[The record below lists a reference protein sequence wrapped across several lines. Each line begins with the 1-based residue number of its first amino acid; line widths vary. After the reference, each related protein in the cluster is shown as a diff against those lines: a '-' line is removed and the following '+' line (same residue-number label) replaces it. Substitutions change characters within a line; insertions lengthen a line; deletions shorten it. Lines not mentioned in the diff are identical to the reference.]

1 MIFLFRALHIQTHIL
16 GEGKGMK
23 ELNSCKE
30 AMAKSIENKYFSI
43 AHLYK
48 DEKAMEMHIH
58 DCYEVYFSISGGKQ
72 FLIDNKVYDIAP
84 GDLFLINQ
92 YDSHY
97 LTQIDKELHERIV
110 IMIDPEFMQS
120 ISSAETD
127 LDACFQKRS
136 EKFSHKI
143 SLSSEQQGRFLYF
156 VNKILTSN
164 GYGHDLLE
172 KAIFTELFVM
182 INQIIV
188 DKENNRAEEKT
199 ATYNEQVDAILSYLN
214 NNIQYPI
221 SIGDLSKHFYIS
233 ESYICRIFKSAT
245 GTTINKY
252 MTARRISIAKSLLA
266 EGIGVSEVCD
276 RCGFSDYSNF
286 LKAFTKSVGISP
298 KKYSQYCNR

>member
-1 MIFLFRALHIQTHIL
+1 
-16 GEGKGMK
+16 MK

-30 AMAKSIENKYFSI
+30 AMASSIENKYFSI

-72 FLIDNKVYDIAP
+72 FLIDNKVYDIKP

-110 IMIDPEFMQS
+110 IMIDPDFMRG
-120 ISSAETD
+120 ISSSETN
-127 LDACFQKRS
+127 LDACFRDRGD
-136 EKFSHKI
+136 KFSHKL
-143 SLSSEQQGRFLYF
+143 SLSGDQQSRFLYF
-156 VNKILTSN
+156 INKILTSN

-172 KAIFTELFVM
+172 RATFTELFVM
-182 INQIIV
+182 INQIII
-188 DKENNRAEEKT
+188 DKNTDKVTDKA

-221 SIGDLSKHFYIS
+221 SIGDLAKQFYIS

-266 EGIGVSEVCD
+266 EGIGVSEVCE

-298 KKYSQYCNR
+298 KKYSQNCNR

>member
-1 MIFLFRALHIQTHIL
+1 
-16 GEGKGMK
+16 MK

-30 AMAKSIENKYFSI
+30 AMAKSIENKYFAV

-72 FLIDNKVYDIAP
+72 FLIDNQVYDIAP

-110 IMIDPEFMQS
+110 IMIDPEYMRG
-120 ISSAETD
+120 ISTDETN
-127 LDACFQKRS
+127 LDACFQNRS
-136 EKFSHKI
+136 EHFSHKL
-143 SLSSEQQGRFLYF
+143 SLTQEQQGRFLYF
-156 VNKILTSN
+156 INKLVTSN

-172 KAIFTELFVM
+172 RATFTELFVM
-182 INQIIV
+182 INKIV
-188 DKENNRAEEKT
+188 ADRESNTEAEKST
-199 ATYNEQVDAILSYLN
+199 TYNEQVDSILSYLN
-214 NNIQYPI
+214 NNLQYPV

-233 ESYICRIFKSAT
+233 ESYICRIFKAAT

-266 EGIGVSEVCD
+266 EGIGVSDVCE

-298 KKYSQYCNR
+298 KKYSQYCNK

>member
-1 MIFLFRALHIQTHIL
+1 
-16 GEGKGMK
+16 MK

-30 AMAKSIENKYFSI
+30 AMAKSIENKYFAV

-72 FLIDNKVYDIAP
+72 FLIDNQVYDIAP

-110 IMIDPEFMQS
+110 IMIDPEYMRS
-120 ISSAETD
+120 ISTKETD
-127 LDACFQKRS
+127 LDACFQNRS
-136 EKFSHKI
+136 EHFSHKV
-143 SLSSEQQGRFLYF
+143 SLSQEQQGRFLYF
-156 VNKILTSN
+156 INKLVTSN

-172 KAIFTELFVM
+172 RATFTELFVM
-182 INQIIV
+182 INKIV
-188 DKENNRAEEKT
+188 ADRENNTEAEKPS
-199 ATYNEQVDAILSYLN
+199 TYNEQVDSILSYLN
-214 NNIQYPI
+214 NNLQYPV
-221 SIGDLSKHFYIS
+221 SIGDLSRHFYIS
-233 ESYICRIFKSAT
+233 ESYICRIFKAAT

-266 EGIGVSEVCD
+266 EGIGVSEVCE

-298 KKYSQYCNR
+298 KKYSQYCNK

>member
-1 MIFLFRALHIQTHIL
+1 
-16 GEGKGMK
+16 MK

-30 AMAKSIENKYFSI
+30 AMAKSIENKYFAV

-72 FLIDNKVYDIAP
+72 FLIDNQVYDIAP

-110 IMIDPEFMQS
+110 IMIDPEYMRS
-120 ISSAETD
+120 ISTEETN
-127 LDACFQKRS
+127 LDACFQGRS
-136 EKFSHKI
+136 EHFSHKV
-143 SLSSEQQGRFLYF
+143 SLTQEQQGRFLYF
-156 VNKILTSN
+156 INKLVTSN

-172 KAIFTELFVM
+172 RATFTELFVM
-182 INQIIV
+182 INKIV
-188 DKENNRAEEKT
+188 ADRENNTEAEKPS
-199 ATYNEQVDAILSYLN
+199 TYNEQVDSILSYLN
-214 NNIQYPI
+214 NNLQYPV

-233 ESYICRIFKSAT
+233 ESYICRIFKAAT

-266 EGIGVSEVCD
+266 EGIGVSEVCE

-298 KKYSQYCNR
+298 KKYSQYCNK

>member
-1 MIFLFRALHIQTHIL
+1 
-16 GEGKGMK
+16 MK

-30 AMAKSIENKYFSI
+30 AMASSIENKYFSI

-97 LTQIDKELHERIV
+97 LTQIEKEKHERIV
-110 IMIDPEFMQS
+110 IMIDPDYMKE
-120 ISSAETD
+120 ISSKETN
-127 LDACFQKRS
+127 LDACFQERN

-143 SLSSEQQGRFLYF
+143 SLTSEQQSRFLYF

-172 KAIFTELFVM
+172 RATFTELFVL
-182 INQIIV
+182 INQIV
-188 DKENNRAEEKT
+188 NEKNSDKVEDRPS
-199 ATYNEQVDAILSYLN
+199 TYNEQVDAILSYLN

-221 SIGDLSKHFYIS
+221 SIGDLSKQFYIS

-266 EGIGVSEVCD
+266 EGIGVSDVCEK
-276 RCGFSDYSNF
+276 CGFSDYSNF

-298 KKYSQYCNR
+298 KKYSQNCNRLNE

>member
-1 MIFLFRALHIQTHIL
+1 
-16 GEGKGMK
+16 MK

-30 AMAKSIENKYFSI
+30 AMAKSIENKYFAV

-72 FLIDNKVYDIAP
+72 FLIDNQVYDIAP

-110 IMIDPEFMQS
+110 IMIDPEYMRS
-120 ISSAETD
+120 ISTEETD
-127 LDACFQKRS
+127 LDACFQGRS
-136 EKFSHKI
+136 DNFSHKL
-143 SLSSEQQGRFLYF
+143 SLTQEQQGRFLYF
-156 VNKILTSN
+156 INKLVTSN

-172 KAIFTELFVM
+172 RATFTELFVM
-182 INQIIV
+182 INKIV
-188 DKENNRAEEKT
+188 ADRENNTEAEKP
-199 ATYNEQVDAILSYLN
+199 ATYNEQVDSILSYLN
-214 NNIQYPI
+214 NNLQYPV

-233 ESYICRIFKSAT
+233 ESYICRIFKAAT

-266 EGIGVSEVCD
+266 EGIGVSEVCE

-298 KKYSQYCNR
+298 KKYSQY

>member
-1 MIFLFRALHIQTHIL
+1 
-16 GEGKGMK
+16 MK

-30 AMAKSIENKYFSI
+30 AMACSIENKYFSI

-97 LTQIDKELHERIV
+97 LTQIEKEKHERIV
-110 IMIDPEFMQS
+110 IMIDPDYMKE
-120 ISSAETD
+120 ISSKETN
-127 LDACFQKRS
+127 LDACFQERDV
-136 EKFSHKI
+136 KFSHKI
-143 SLSSEQQGRFLYF
+143 SLSSEQQSRFLYF

-172 KAIFTELFVM
+172 RATFTELFVL
-182 INQIIV
+182 INQIV
-188 DKENNRAEEKT
+188 NEKNSDKAEDKPS
-199 ATYNEQVDAILSYLN
+199 TYNEQVDAILSYLN

-221 SIGDLSKHFYIS
+221 SIGDLSKQFYIS

-266 EGIGVSEVCD
+266 EGIGVSDVCE

-298 KKYSQYCNR
+298 KKYSQNCNR

>member
-1 MIFLFRALHIQTHIL
+1 
-16 GEGKGMK
+16 MK

-30 AMAKSIENKYFSI
+30 AMASSIENKYFSI

-58 DCYEVYFSISGGKQ
+58 DCYEVYFSISGVKQ

-97 LTQIDKELHERIV
+97 LTQIEKEKHERIV
-110 IMIDPEFMQS
+110 IMIDPDYMKE
-120 ISSAETD
+120 ISSKETN
-127 LDACFQKRS
+127 LDACFQERN

-143 SLSSEQQGRFLYF
+143 SLTSDQQSRFLYF

-172 KAIFTELFVM
+172 RATFTELFVL
-182 INQIIV
+182 INQIV
-188 DKENNRAEEKT
+188 NEKNSDKVEDRPS
-199 ATYNEQVDAILSYLN
+199 TYNEQVDAILSYLN

-221 SIGDLSKHFYIS
+221 SIGDLSKQFYIS

-266 EGIGVSEVCD
+266 EGIGVSDVCEK
-276 RCGFSDYSNF
+276 CGFSDYSNF

-298 KKYSQYCNR
+298 KKYSQNCNR

>member
-1 MIFLFRALHIQTHIL
+1 
-16 GEGKGMK
+16 MK
-23 ELNSCKE
+23 ELNSCKD
-30 AMAKSIENKYFSI
+30 AMANSIEKKYFSI

-120 ISSAETD
+120 ISSKETD

-143 SLSSEQQGRFLYF
+143 SLTSEQQGRFLYF

-164 GYGHDLLE
+164 SYGHDLLE

-182 INQIIV
+182 INQIIY
-188 DKENNRAEEKT
+188 DKMSNRAEEKP

>member
-1 MIFLFRALHIQTHIL
+1 
-16 GEGKGMK
+16 MK

-30 AMAKSIENKYFSI
+30 AMAACTENKYFSV

-72 FLIDNKVYDIAP
+72 FLIDNKLYDIEP
-84 GDLFLINQ
+84 GDLFLISQ

-110 IMIDPEFMQS
+110 IMIDPDFMRS
-120 ISSAETD
+120 VSSPETN
-127 LDACFQKRS
+127 LDACFNDRGAD
-136 EKFSHKI
+136 FSHKL
-143 SLSSEQQGRFLYF
+143 SLSQEQQNRFLYF
-156 VNKILTSN
+156 INKILSSN
-164 GYGHDLLE
+164 EYGHDLLE
-172 KAIFTELFVM
+172 KSTFVELFVM
-182 INQIIV
+182 LNKIIN
-188 DKENNRAEEKT
+188 DKNSDENVIKT

-214 NNIQYPI
+214 NNIQYPV
-221 SIGDLSKHFYIS
+221 SIGDLAKQFYIS

-266 EGIGVSEVCD
+266 EGKGVGEVCEQ
-276 RCGFSDYSNF
+276 CGFSDYSNF

-298 KKYSQYCNR
+298 KKYSQNCNR

>member
-1 MIFLFRALHIQTHIL
+1 
-16 GEGKGMK
+16 MK

-30 AMAKSIENKYFSI
+30 AMASSIENNYFSI

-58 DCYEVYFSISGGKQ
+58 DCYEVYYSISGGKQ

-97 LTQIDKELHERIV
+97 LTQIEKEKHERIV
-110 IMIDPEFMQS
+110 IMVAPDFMKE
-120 ISSAETD
+120 ISSDETD

-136 EKFSHKI
+136 AKFSHKI

-172 KAIFTELFVM
+172 RATFAELFVM
-182 INQIIV
+182 INQLISEKTSDKAV
-188 DKENNRAEEKT
+188 DKPT
-199 ATYNEQVDAILSYLN
+199 TYNEQVDAILSYLN

-221 SIGDLSKHFYIS
+221 SIGDLSKQFYIS

-266 EGIGVSEVCD
+266 EGIGVSEVCE

-298 KKYSQYCNR
+298 KKYSQNCNR

>member
-1 MIFLFRALHIQTHIL
+1 
-16 GEGKGMK
+16 MK

-30 AMAKSIENKYFSI
+30 AMKASIENKYFSV

-58 DCYEVYFSISGGKQ
+58 DCYEVYFSVSGGKQ
-72 FLIDNKVYDIAP
+72 FLIDNKLYDITP

-110 IMIDPEFMQS
+110 IMIDPDYMKS
-120 ISSAETD
+120 ISSDDTN
-127 LDACFQKRS
+127 LDACFSSRS
-136 EKFSHKI
+136 ESFSHRI
-143 SLSSEQQGRFLYF
+143 SLSQEQQSRFLYF
-156 VNKILTSN
+156 INKLVTSN
-164 GYGHDLLE
+164 GFGHDLLE
-172 KAIFTELFVM
+172 RATFTELFVM
-182 INQIIV
+182 INQIVINREN
-188 DKENNRAEEKT
+188 KEAAEKS
-199 ATYNEQVDAILSYLN
+199 ATYNEQVDSILSYLN

-221 SIGDLSKHFYIS
+221 SIGDLSKQFYIS

-298 KKYSQYCNR
+298 KKYSQNCNK

>member
-1 MIFLFRALHIQTHIL
+1 
-16 GEGKGMK
+16 MK

-30 AMAKSIENKYFSI
+30 AMASSIENKYFSI

-97 LTQIDKELHERIV
+97 LTQIEKEKHERIV
-110 IMIDPEFMQS
+110 IMIDPDYMKE
-120 ISSAETD
+120 ISSKETN
-127 LDACFQKRS
+127 LDACFQERN

-143 SLSSEQQGRFLYF
+143 SLTSEQQSRFLYF

-164 GYGHDLLE
+164 GFGHDLLE
-172 KAIFTELFVM
+172 RATFTELFVL
-182 INQIIV
+182 INQIV
-188 DKENNRAEEKT
+188 NEKNSDKVEDRPS
-199 ATYNEQVDAILSYLN
+199 TYNEQVDAILSYLN

-221 SIGDLSKHFYIS
+221 SIGDLSKQFYIS

-266 EGIGVSEVCD
+266 EGIGVSDVCEK
-276 RCGFSDYSNF
+276 CGFSDYSNF

-298 KKYSQYCNR
+298 KKYSQNCNR

>member
-1 MIFLFRALHIQTHIL
+1 
-16 GEGKGMK
+16 MK

-30 AMAKSIENKYFSI
+30 AMAKSIENKYFAV

-72 FLIDNKVYDIAP
+72 FLIDNQVYDIAP

-110 IMIDPEFMQS
+110 IMIDPEYMRS
-120 ISSAETD
+120 ISTEETN
-127 LDACFQKRS
+127 LDACFQNRS
-136 EKFSHKI
+136 EHFSHKV
-143 SLSSEQQGRFLYF
+143 SLTQEQQGRFLYF
-156 VNKILTSN
+156 INKLVTSN

-172 KAIFTELFVM
+172 RATFTELFVM
-182 INQIIV
+182 INKIV
-188 DKENNRAEEKT
+188 ADRDNNTEAEKPS
-199 ATYNEQVDAILSYLN
+199 TYNEQVDSILSYLN
-214 NNIQYPI
+214 NNLQYPV
-221 SIGDLSKHFYIS
+221 SIGDLSRHFYIS
-233 ESYICRIFKSAT
+233 ESYICRIFKAAT

-266 EGIGVSEVCD
+266 EGIGVSEVCE

-298 KKYSQYCNR
+298 KKYSQYCNK

>member
-1 MIFLFRALHIQTHIL
+1 
-16 GEGKGMK
+16 MK

-30 AMAKSIENKYFSI
+30 AMAKSIENKYFAV

-72 FLIDNKVYDIAP
+72 FLIDNQVYDIAP

-110 IMIDPEFMQS
+110 IMIDPEYMRS
-120 ISSAETD
+120 ISTEETN
-127 LDACFQKRS
+127 LDACFQGRS
-136 EKFSHKI
+136 EHFSHKV
-143 SLSSEQQGRFLYF
+143 SLTQEQQGRFLYF
-156 VNKILTSN
+156 INKLVTSN

-172 KAIFTELFVM
+172 RATFTELFVM
-182 INQIIV
+182 INKIV
-188 DKENNRAEEKT
+188 ADRENNTEAEKPS
-199 ATYNEQVDAILSYLN
+199 TYNEQVDSILSYLN
-214 NNIQYPI
+214 NNLQYPV

-233 ESYICRIFKSAT
+233 ESYICRIFKAAT

-266 EGIGVSEVCD
+266 EGVGVSEVCE

-298 KKYSQYCNR
+298 KKYSQYCNK

>member
-1 MIFLFRALHIQTHIL
+1 
-16 GEGKGMK
+16 MK

-30 AMAKSIENKYFSI
+30 AMAESMEKKYFSI

-48 DEKAMEMHIH
+48 DEKAMDMHIH
-58 DCYEVYFSISGGKQ
+58 DCYEVYYSISGGKQ

-84 GDLFLINQ
+84 GDIFLISQ

-110 IMIDPEFMQS
+110 IMIDPEFMRS
-120 ISSAETD
+120 ISSAETN
-127 LDACFQKRS
+127 LDACFQDRE

-143 SLSSEQQGRFLYF
+143 KLNSEQQGRFMYF
-156 VNKILTSN
+156 INKIITSN

-172 KAIFTELFVM
+172 KATFTELFVM
-182 INQIIV
+182 INQIIS
-188 DKENNRAEEKT
+188 DKKDNKTTENV

-221 SIGDLSKHFYIS
+221 SIGDLAKHFYIS
-233 ESYICRIFKSAT
+233 ESYICRIFKAAT

-298 KKYSQYCNR
+298 KKYSQYCNK

>member
-1 MIFLFRALHIQTHIL
+1 
-16 GEGKGMK
+16 MK

-30 AMAKSIENKYFSI
+30 AMAKSIENKYFSV

-72 FLIDNKVYDIAP
+72 FLIDNQLYDIEP

-97 LTQIDKELHERIV
+97 LTQIDKEIHERIV
-110 IMIDPEFMQS
+110 IMIDPEYMRS
-120 ISSAETD
+120 ISTQETN
-127 LDACFQKRS
+127 LDACFQNRAS
-136 EKFSHKI
+136 NFSHKI
-143 SLSSEQQGRFLYF
+143 TLSQEQQSRFLYF
-156 VNKILTSN
+156 VNKIVTSN

-172 KAIFTELFVM
+172 RATFTELFVM
-182 INQIIV
+182 INKIV
-188 DKENNRAEEKT
+188 MDRDNNTDDEKG
-199 ATYNEQVDAILSYLN
+199 ATYNEQVDAILSYIN
-214 NNIQYPI
+214 NNIQYPV
-221 SIGDLSKHFYIS
+221 SIGDLSKQFFIS

-266 EGIGVSEVCD
+266 EGVGVSDVCE

-298 KKYSQYCNR
+298 KKYSQNCNR

>member
-1 MIFLFRALHIQTHIL
+1 
-16 GEGKGMK
+16 MK

-30 AMAKSIENKYFSI
+30 AMARSMETKSFAV

-72 FLIDNKVYDIAP
+72 FLIDNKVYDIKP

-110 IMIDPEFMQS
+110 IMIDPEYMQE
-120 ISSAETD
+120 ISSKDTN
-127 LDACFQKRS
+127 LDACFQCRE
-136 EKFSHKI
+136 EKFSHKL
-143 SLSSEQQGRFLYF
+143 SLSQEQQGRFLYF
-156 VNKILTSN
+156 VNKILSSN

-172 KAIFTELFVM
+172 KSTFTELFVM
-182 INQIIV
+182 INGIIQ
-188 DKENNRAEEKT
+188 DKQCDRQSEKP
-199 ATYNEQVDAILSYLN
+199 ATYNDQVDAILSYLN

-221 SIGDLSKHFYIS
+221 SIGDLAKQFYIS

-298 KKYSQYCNR
+298 KKYSQNCNR

>member
-1 MIFLFRALHIQTHIL
+1 
-16 GEGKGMK
+16 MK

-30 AMAKSIENKYFSI
+30 AMAKSIENKYFAV

-72 FLIDNKVYDIAP
+72 FLIDNQVYDIAP

-110 IMIDPEFMQS
+110 IMIDPEYMRS
-120 ISSAETD
+120 ISTEETN
-127 LDACFQKRS
+127 LDACFQNRS
-136 EKFSHKI
+136 DHFSHKV
-143 SLSSEQQGRFLYF
+143 SLTQEQQGRFLYF
-156 VNKILTSN
+156 INKLVTSN

-172 KAIFTELFVM
+172 RATFTELFVM
-182 INQIIV
+182 INKIV
-188 DKENNRAEEKT
+188 ADRENNTEAEKPS
-199 ATYNEQVDAILSYLN
+199 TYNEQVDSILSYLN
-214 NNIQYPI
+214 NNLQYPV
-221 SIGDLSKHFYIS
+221 SIGDLSRHFYIS
-233 ESYICRIFKSAT
+233 ESYICRIFKAAT

-266 EGIGVSEVCD
+266 EGIGVSEVCE

-298 KKYSQYCNR
+298 KKYSQYCNK

>member
-1 MIFLFRALHIQTHIL
+1 
-16 GEGKGMK
+16 MK

-30 AMAKSIENKYFSI
+30 AMASSIENKYFSI

-97 LTQIDKELHERIV
+97 LTQIEKEKHERIV
-110 IMIDPEFMQS
+110 IMIDPDYMKE
-120 ISSAETD
+120 ISSKETN
-127 LDACFQKRS
+127 LDACFQERN

-143 SLSSEQQGRFLYF
+143 SLTSEQQSRFLYF

-172 KAIFTELFVM
+172 RATFTELFVL
-182 INQIIV
+182 INQIV
-188 DKENNRAEEKT
+188 NEKNSDKVEDRPS
-199 ATYNEQVDAILSYLN
+199 TYNEQVDAILSYLN

-221 SIGDLSKHFYIS
+221 SIGDLSKQFYIS

-266 EGIGVSEVCD
+266 EGIGVSDVCEK
-276 RCGFSDYSNF
+276 CGFSDYSNF

-298 KKYSQYCNR
+298 KKYSQNCNR

>member
-1 MIFLFRALHIQTHIL
+1 
-16 GEGKGMK
+16 
-23 ELNSCKE
+23 
-30 AMAKSIENKYFSI
+30 MANSIEKKYFSI

-120 ISSAETD
+120 ISSKETD

-143 SLSSEQQGRFLYF
+143 SLTSEQQGRFLYF

-164 GYGHDLLE
+164 SYGHDLLE

-182 INQIIV
+182 INQIIY
-188 DKENNRAEEKT
+188 DKMSNRAEEKP

>member
-1 MIFLFRALHIQTHIL
+1 
-16 GEGKGMK
+16 MK

-30 AMAKSIENKYFSI
+30 AMAKSMENKYFAI

-72 FLIDNKVYDIAP
+72 FLIDNKVYDIEP

-110 IMIDPEFMQS
+110 IMIDPEYMRS
-120 ISSAETD
+120 ISSAETN
-127 LDACFQKRS
+127 LDACFQDRND
-136 EKFSHKI
+136 KFSHKVK
-143 SLSSEQQGRFLYF
+143 LSAEQQGRFLYF
-156 VNKILTSN
+156 INKIITSN

-172 KAIFTELFVM
+172 RATFTELFVM
-182 INQIIV
+182 INQIIC
-188 DKENNRAEEKT
+188 DKQNNKVTEKT

-214 NNIQYPI
+214 NNIQYPL
-221 SIGDLSKHFYIS
+221 SIGDLAKHFYIS
-233 ESYICRIFKSAT
+233 ESYICRIFKAAT

-266 EGIGVSEVCD
+266 EGMGVSEVCD

>member
-1 MIFLFRALHIQTHIL
+1 
-16 GEGKGMK
+16 MK

-30 AMAKSIENKYFSI
+30 AMASSIENKYFSI

-97 LTQIDKELHERIV
+97 LTQIEKEKHERIV
-110 IMIDPEFMQS
+110 IMIDPDYMKE
-120 ISSAETD
+120 ISSKETN
-127 LDACFQKRS
+127 LDACFQERND
-136 EKFSHKI
+136 KFSHKI
-143 SLSSEQQGRFLYF
+143 SLTSEQQSRFLYF

-172 KAIFTELFVM
+172 RVTFIELFVL
-182 INQIIV
+182 INQIV
-188 DKENNRAEEKT
+188 NEKNSDKVEDRPS
-199 ATYNEQVDAILSYLN
+199 TYNEQVDAILSYLN

-221 SIGDLSKHFYIS
+221 SIGDLSKQFYIS

-266 EGIGVSEVCD
+266 EGIGVSDVCEK
-276 RCGFSDYSNF
+276 CGFSDYSNF

-298 KKYSQYCNR
+298 KKYSQNCNR

>member
-1 MIFLFRALHIQTHIL
+1 
-16 GEGKGMK
+16 MK
-23 ELNSCKE
+23 ELNSCKA
-30 AMAKSIENKYFSI
+30 AMAASIAGKYFSV

-48 DEKAMEMHIH
+48 DDKAMEMHIH

-72 FLIDNKVYDIAP
+72 FLIDNQVYDIAP
-84 GDLFLINQ
+84 GDVFLINQ

-110 IMIDPEFMQS
+110 IMIDPEYMRS
-120 ISSAETD
+120 ISSDETN
-127 LDACFQKRS
+127 LDACFSNRS
-136 EKFSHKI
+136 ERFCHKI
-143 SLSSEQQGRFLYF
+143 SLTQEQQGRFLYF
-156 VNKILTSN
+156 INKIVTSN
-164 GYGHDLLE
+164 GFGHDLLE
-172 KAIFTELFVM
+172 RATFTELFVM
-182 INQIIV
+182 INQIV
-188 DKENNRAEEKT
+188 NDRDNDKETEKP
-199 ATYNEQVDAILSYLN
+199 ATYNEQVDSILSYIN
-214 NNIQYPI
+214 NNIQYPV

-266 EGIGVSEVCD
+266 EGVGVSEVCD